1 MPSLSKVLSFCS
13 FHLVGLGR
21 RKPSGGAPPGVAGR
35 TAEEEK
41 KAAVAGEKVLADD
54 SEAATCRLRNRAVT
68 GLIDAMATETQV
80 EKGEEV
86 W

>member
-1 MPSLSKVLSFCS
+1 M
-13 FHLVGLGR
+13 
-21 RKPSGGAPPGVAGR
+21 AGR